1 MITEYIRYTLANHEP
16 AALIAAY
23 VEAGRHLAA
32 ASECIAYELTQ
43 CIDDEKNFILRIHW
57 TSAPAHLQGFRGG
70 EHFPPF
76 LAAIQPFI
84 TEIAE
89 MRHYE
94 TVPEV
99 SWSSIKGFGDRAQI
113 GS

>member
-89 MRHYE
+89 MRHYK

-99 SWSSIKGFGDRAQI
+99 SWSSIKGFGDRA
-113 GS
+113 

>member
-1 MITEYIRYTLANHEP
+1 MINEYIRYTLTNHEP

-32 ASECIAYELTQ
+32 APECNAYELTQ
-43 CIDDEKNFILRIHW
+43 CIEDKRNFILRIHW

-84 TEIAE
+84 PEIAE
-89 MRHYE
+89 MRHYL
-94 TVPEV
+94 TVAEV
-99 SWSSIKGFGDRAQI
+99 SWSAIKGIGD
-113 GS
+113 